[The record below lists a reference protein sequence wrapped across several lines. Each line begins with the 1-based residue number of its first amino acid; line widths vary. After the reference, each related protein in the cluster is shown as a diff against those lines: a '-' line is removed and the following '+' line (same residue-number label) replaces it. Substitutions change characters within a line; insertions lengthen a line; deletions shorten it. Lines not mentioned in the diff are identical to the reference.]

1 MNQVKI
7 IWQEPPSPKCEPQAP
22 ISVFQIPG
30 MTVAEPASFPGM
42 TVAEPASFPGMKTEE
57 DTPAKEGEGTPKNE
71 NGSGA
76 PSDLPELSCD
86 DSEEFALEWVNGAWV
101 VVSSTASSDSDE
113 FALADGGW
121 IEQDHPKD
129 AAIPQ
134 SRNPENRTCFG
145 FV

>member
-22 ISVFQIPG
+22 ISVFQI
-30 MTVAEPASFPGM
+30 PGM